1 MRMAQKIEV
10 QLLDLNTKDI
20 LIDDLGQRDVN
31 RRRAQFNRIM
41 RTFDPKLVQPISV
54 ALIDG
59 KYYCFDGQMTMKVLK
74 SRNAGRDLCVKCRV
88 YNGMTKMDAAN
99 MFINQRGTT
108 SRVTLTDK
116 IRVLGN
122 YGDKQ
127 SIDFQ
132 RVTEANGLEISWTGN
147 KAKNAVVAVST
158 LWNEFLAINDNEL
171 YAMYIRVI
179 KGAWNGDPAGAQA
192 QILKGLGLFLRTYK
206 EQAKE
211 DILIQ
216 KLSRKHPNDLIRDAQ
231 VDRSSGARKYAVQ
244 ILLAYNYGQREEN
257 RLPNLL

>member
-1 MRMAQKIEV
+1 MAQKIEV

-31 RRRAQFNRIM
+31 RRRAQFNKIM
-41 RTFDPKLVQPISV
+41 RTFDPNLIQPISV

-74 SRNAGRDLCVKCRV
+74 ARNAGRDLCVKCRV

-122 YGDKQ
+122 YGDQK
-127 SIDFQ
+127 SMDFQ
-132 RVTEANGLEISWTGN
+132 RITEKNGLEISWTGN
-147 KAKNAVVAVST
+147 KAKNAVIAVST
-158 LWNEFLAINDNEL
+158 LWNEFLSFNDNDP
-171 YAMYIRVI
+171 YGCYIRVI
-179 KGAWNGDPAGAQA
+179 KQSWNGEPAGAQA
-192 QILKGLGLFLRTYK
+192 QILRGLGLFMRTYK
-206 EQAKE
+206 GQFKE
-211 DILIQ
+211 DILIE
-216 KLSRKHPNDLIRDAQ
+216 KLSKKNPNDIVRDAQ
-231 VDRSSGARKYAVQ
+231 VDRTSGARKYAVQ
-244 ILLAYNYGQREEN
+244 ILLAYNFAQREAN

>member
-1 MRMAQKIEV
+1 MATKI
-10 QLLDLNTKDI
+10 DCKMSDINTRDI
-20 LIDDLGQRDVN
+20 LIDELGQRDVN
-31 RRRAQFNRIM
+31 RRRAQFNKIM
-41 RTFDPKLVQPISV
+41 RTFDPNLVQPISV

-74 SRNAGRDLCVKCRV
+74 AKNAGRDLCVKCRV
-88 YNGMTKMDAAN
+88 YTGMTKMDAAN

-122 YGDKQ
+122 YGDEK

-132 RVTEANGLEISWTGN
+132 RITEQNGLEISWTGN

-158 LWNEFLAINDNEL
+158 LWNEFLAFNNNDL
-171 YAMYIRVI
+171 YAMFIRVI
-179 KGAWNGDPAGAQA
+179 KKSWNGDPAGAQA
-192 QILKGLGLFLRTYK
+192 QILKGLGLFIRTYK
-206 EQAKE
+206 DQIKE
-211 DILIQ
+211 DVLIF
-216 KLSRKHPNDLIRDAQ
+216 KLEKKRPNDLIRDAQ

-244 ILLAYNYGQREEN
+244 ILLAYNFAQREEN